1 MSNQISRFI
10 QVQFVQEK
18 KNEIKKLQDKKKK
31 DLTSVVSLTYIKYI
45 FL

>member
-31 DLTSVVSLTYIKYI
+31 RFDISSLINIY
-45 FL
+45 

>member
-18 KNEIKKLQDKKKK
+18 KNEIKKLQGKKKK
-31 DLTSVVSLTYIKYI
+31 DLTSVESH
-45 FL
+45 